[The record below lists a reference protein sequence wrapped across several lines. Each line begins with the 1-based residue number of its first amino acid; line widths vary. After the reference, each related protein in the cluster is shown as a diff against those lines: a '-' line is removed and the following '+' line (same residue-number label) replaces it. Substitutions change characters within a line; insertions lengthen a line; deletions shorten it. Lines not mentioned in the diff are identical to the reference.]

1 MLDAWSDLAFFVLK
15 RIRHKKKENDRHELL
30 KLKLFQSLQILSG
43 ILAQSSFAFDSLRI
57 GIVILLL
64 AIYSTR
70 FAIDM
75 RRIRRWFSL

>member
-1 MLDAWSDLAFFVLK
+1 MVRFSFFC
-15 RIRHKKKENDRHELL
+15 IEEHSAQKKENDRHELL

>member
-1 MLDAWSDLAFFVLK
+1 MLDAWSDLAFY
-15 RIRHKKKENDRHELL
+15 IEENSAQKKENDRHELL